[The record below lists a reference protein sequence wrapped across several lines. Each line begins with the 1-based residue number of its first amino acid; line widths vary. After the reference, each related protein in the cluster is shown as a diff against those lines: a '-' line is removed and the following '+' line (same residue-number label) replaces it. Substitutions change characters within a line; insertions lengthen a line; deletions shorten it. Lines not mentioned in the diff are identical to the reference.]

1 MWQLQGVPKKWT
13 FCICSISKEPRNG
26 FLNHFFLLK
35 AEIHM
40 YILNTEQ
47 FLCDIRGLRYIQN
60 KIWFWNRW
68 VHIHS
73 DLKCS
78 SQHQNDFEI
87 PRLTSDWPDH
97 TMRGPK
103 GLKLVFQGFPG
114 TDRGMSVYLGANLA
128 LLRPLLVIPNMNLS
142 IQNPILFCK
151 YLSPLI
157 SHINGSVFRIYI
169 WISVFR
175 RKKWSINPFL
185 GSWDI
190 EQIQKVHFFR
200 DALYSHRRSA
210 QIKKII
216 SGSWS

>member
-1 MWQLQGVPKKWT
+1 
-13 FCICSISKEPRNG
+13 
-26 FLNHFFLLK
+26 
-35 AEIHM
+35 M
-40 YILNTEQ
+40 YILNTER

-169 WISVFR
+169 YGSQFSEEKNGQEICFLVSEILSKYKRSIFFGMPCTITIPIPILVSVSVWYR
-175 RKKWSINPFL
+175 YRYLVSV
-185 GSWDI
+185 
-190 EQIQKVHFFR
+190 EH
-200 DALYSHRRSA
+200 
-210 QIKKII
+210 
-216 SGSWS
+216 

>member
-1 MWQLQGVPKKWT
+1 
-13 FCICSISKEPRNG
+13 
-26 FLNHFFLLK
+26 
-35 AEIHM
+35 M

-114 TDRGMSVYLGANLA
+114 TDRCMSVYLWANLA
-128 LLRPLLVIPNMNLS
+128 LLRPFLVIPNINLS
-142 IQNPILFCK
+142 VQNPILFCK

-157 SHINGSVFRIYI
+157 SHINCSVFRIYI

-175 RKKWSINPFL
+175 RKKWSRNPFL

-190 EQIQKVHFFR
+190 EQIQKINFFLGSPVHTYIQKS
-200 DALYSHRRSA
+200 DL
-210 QIKKII
+210 
-216 SGSWS
+216 